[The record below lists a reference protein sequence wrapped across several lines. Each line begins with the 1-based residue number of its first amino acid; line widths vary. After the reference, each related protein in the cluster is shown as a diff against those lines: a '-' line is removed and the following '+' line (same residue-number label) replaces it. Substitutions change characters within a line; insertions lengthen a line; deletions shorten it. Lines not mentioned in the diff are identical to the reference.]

1 MPPSDSETIWTRT
14 FALLCLAQIFGYAQH
29 FMLQPAL
36 PLYVT
41 QLGGTPFT
49 VGLVLASFAVTSVI
63 VRPLMGHWADRWGE
77 ARIMSYGMLLQ
88 ALSVLICL
96 FPMPTITMLANGFRG
111 IGWAGLNA
119 GGYSMLAFT
128 APLSRRGEA
137 AGYYSGVQNSASIF
151 FPAIAI
157 GLIEA
162 PVGGYSMVFFSAA
175 VLAFIGAGLAQVLSR
190 SVVSATP
197 AAPAQS
203 AAPWWRELFNLIE
216 RDVLLPSSLH
226 FCLQLT
232 MPAIT
237 SFIVLYAGAIGLTGI
252 GSFYVVSGI
261 TSLFARPLLGKA
273 SDKLGRARSL
283 AVAFICQAIALSLIV
298 TVSSLPALLICGMI
312 YVLTVAIGSSTTLAL
327 AMERANP
334 RHRGRSMA
342 SFSIAYPLSYGV
354 GGLLAG
360 GAVDLFGFTWMY
372 LIMAGLSAVG
382 LIVTLAN
389 WSKIG

>member
-14 FALLCLAQIFGYAQH
+14 FALLCLAQVFGYAQH